1 MNITSR
7 TSTINHPSADIFNYL
22 SNLDNLQH
30 LLPRGKYSDWQGS
43 EDNCSFKIQGF
54 KIPLEKVELVE
65 NQAIR
70 MKTAMGSPVDF
81 DLNIIFTDNGDG
93 TTQGQVISDLRVNM
107 FLKGMIKKPLTSL
120 FEYMAERLE
129 KVELS

>member
-7 TSTINHPSADIFNYL
+7 TSTINHPSEAIFKHL

-30 LLPRGKYSDWQGS
+30 LLPKGKYSDWEGS
-43 EDNCSFKIQGF
+43 EDACSFKIQGF

-65 NQAIR
+65 NEAIK
-70 MKTAMGSPVDF
+70 MKTAKGSPIDF
-81 DLNIIFTDNGDG
+81 DLNIFLNDNGDG